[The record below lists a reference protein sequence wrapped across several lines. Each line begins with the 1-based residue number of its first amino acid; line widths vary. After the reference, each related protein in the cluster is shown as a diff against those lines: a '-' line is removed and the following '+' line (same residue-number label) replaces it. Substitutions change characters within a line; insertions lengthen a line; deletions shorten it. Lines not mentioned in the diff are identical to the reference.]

1 MVLSLSIVM
10 QRRGRGLVPGAR
22 RQSEARRG
30 ILRLDLVAGPRRLG
44 GRRRRGRHR
53 LPSLGRPAERQR
65 RPLSGRG
72 RWIPS
77 RSFLFINRRLAVS
90 FACLGSASKAQAF
103 CFRNGPPL
111 LFFCYIFLFYLA
123 GRQAD
128 GAPAFPP
135 ARAPCQQERRRGV
148 ARPSRSALLAVLR
161 RLSTRCA
168 ALGLRSRRR
177 RRSLSE
183 LGAVCLCAPFLIRV
197 HFLSFVLVFF
207 SLPAFSRSLP
217 YRRRRSERRH
227 RTSVFYWSTWETW
240 PGFFFSHLPPTPMYR
255 KSIKLE

>member
-111 LFFCYIFLFYLA
+111 LFFCYFF
-123 GRQAD
+123 
-128 GAPAFPP
+128 
-135 ARAPCQQERRRGV
+135 
-148 ARPSRSALLAVLR
+148 SLL
-161 RLSTRCA
+161 
-168 ALGLRSRRR
+168 SRRTASGRGACFSSGAGAVPAGAAPR
-177 RRSLSE
+177 RRSSVAF
-183 LGAVCLCAPFLIRV
+183 GAARRFTTAFNSLRCAWPAIPPPPAFVIRTRRCLFVRAVSYSRPFLI
-197 HFLSFVLVFF
+197 FCPVFF

-240 PGFFFSHLPPTPMYR
+240 PGFFFSFTADADV
-255 KSIKLE
+255 